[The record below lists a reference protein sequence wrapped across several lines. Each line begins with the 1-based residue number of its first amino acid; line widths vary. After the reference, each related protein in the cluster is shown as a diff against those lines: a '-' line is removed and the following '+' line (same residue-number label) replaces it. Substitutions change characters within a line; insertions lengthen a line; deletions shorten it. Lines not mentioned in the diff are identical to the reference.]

1 MVKQRICKRKQNKC
15 LLYRYESHAIR
26 FRVYSWKKTDKN
38 VVCAVVGGPISA
50 LQFFHLGASYNT
62 YKRNIRWGPNL
73 DVRSRLWHIA
83 SCFHLHFNNWSLH
96 SVQTGRILQLFRCR
110 CHTIKNIVYYR
121 YFQKLAASLKPV
133 RKWGPVDPI
142 LRYNWVHWHSKAKQG
157 QRDFTLKRR
166 GTKDYTH
173 SVKKYSKPQPKSY
186 NQTASELSGA
196 VDILGN
202 DKNQNNIRLSNGSST
217 YAEPYQENNG
227 ASYYHAQ
234 PQQLRVTSLV
244 DSFEPVYG
252 DLSTDGNRFVLYLNL
267 ALVTCFIQ

>member
-1 MVKQRICKRKQNKC
+1 M
-15 LLYRYESHAIR
+15 
-26 FRVYSWKKTDKN
+26 
-38 VVCAVVGGPISA
+38 VCAVVASPIST

-62 YKRNIRWGPNL
+62 NKRYIRWGSNL
-73 DVRSRLWHIA
+73 DVRSRLWNIA
-83 SCFHLHFNNWSLH
+83 GCFHLHFNHRSLH
-96 SVQTGRILQLFRCR
+96 RIQTRRILHLLRCK
-110 CHTIKNIVYYR
+110 CHTIQNTLYYK

-186 NQTASELSGA
+186 NQTSSELSGA

-217 YAEPYQENNG
+217 YAEPYQDNG
-227 ASYYHAQ
+227 ASYYNVQ

-252 DLSTDGNRFVLYLNL
+252 DLSTDGNRFVLCLSL
-267 ALVTCFIQ
+267 H